1 MSNTH
6 EGASYSTINTGGY
19 MKRSSALLMILLMLT
34 SCIPV
39 TFVSA
44 SGESLSFN
52 TFTGGFANVEVN
64 LQGGVTNNTTSIEV
78 PRNVTFMTSGFDVA
92 IDSDDQSPGKVW
104 VDVGEDGVFE
114 WEFSGLGY
122 GDIGH
127 QNEFYDGNNWYLSQ
141 VTSGNS
147 TSPTILI
154 PSESTIQESS
164 LEVGFFPEAGGGFFS
179 IGSHQEVIETDI
191 DNDSLPEPM
200 FLLDIQSNNSTS
212 IVWADWNAGAG
223 LAMSAPLQTCDNAT
237 SISTGDINGDGSED
251 IVAFSTSSN
260 TACIHLANGTSFNP
274 VINQS
279 VSSGL
284 SMAKIGDINS
294 DGADE
299 IVTIT
304 TSGTLS
310 FYSWNNTTSGL
321 SSPIVEV
328 VNQNG
333 TFGFPAILLSVYV
346 DDLFNNGNESILV
359 MDSTG
364 YWTHWQVISGAIA
377 GPLTTFDDISRD
389 EILTDLDGDGDIDVL
404 GSNNQGYAMRIND
417 GSEWDLQSFQGMIS
431 FTNATVAD
439 YDNDGVLDLMTPIPG
454 VSDGSSTTIEGN
466 ISLRQINSTNIS
478 TLSMTGLEPWSIPT
492 SISTM
497 DMDGD
502 GIIEHIV
509 SAGETSKG
517 VLIAGWHSIELDAD
531 GDGTP
536 ELSRTGYAG
545 DSVNGL
551 DSLQMRDESNA
562 IKQDLVQIIS
572 SLQTNVDG
580 YGISMVNL
588 SMNVKTTGNG
598 ELNYSGLDI
607 GYDCSFSVDQNP
619 HLIGNLTN
627 SLNQRMTGGIGNFTI
642 DIPLN
647 STKLGLVSVLN
658 YYAVTIPGAPNLA
671 VPITPVL
678 ELVRATPEEVEFKWN
693 DTVEYGLDFI
703 EFEIFKLESS
713 TQTVDL
719 LNVYNNSY
727 YNQTIDSN
735 VSVGSTYWYVV
746 RSTHQY
752 GVASNLSEPLMI
764 TVPYPAPPSGLTGL
778 SLSDVTSDQG
788 GILNLSWNHS
798 TDEFTNYEVYLENSQ
813 FTSVS
818 GLNPILNISSSQNST
833 LITELT
839 DGQEYW
845 AAVVA
850 VDQYGNKTEDVTSV
864 GPAYPRNDEP
874 NAVNLQLIASSETSI
889 GSPFDLQV
897 SAEVDGQ
904 EIIPPGTISIT
915 MQTTSGSYPI
925 STNWDNISLSD
936 FSELVSFASDISGS
950 VTFWANY
957 SGDAGD
963 EQTRPLAAASTSA
976 STTVYVQANL
986 SSTEE
991 VYELDWEN
999 ETSVRIDLDA
1009 VNPLQQ
1015 NLLEGASF
1023 TWVAFNNTTGSSSS
1037 GNGII
1042 QNGFQQFVV
1051 TFNESGL
1058 LYVNLTNP
1066 SWIDAGSNSLQLSL
1080 VTYGTSVEG
1089 NETEDN
1095 TTTVTPW
1102 SPQTMLDVTID
1113 CGDVIIDPSED
1124 QELDCTITNPNN
1136 YSVEISL
1143 EPDGWSE
1150 WSQYILFEP
1159 TAGQGD
1165 FTLLEFESKNL
1176 EIRVDII
1183 QDLRDNGL
1191 FNGLIQ
1197 IDLRQGP
1204 ADYTSP
1210 GDKPLTFE
1218 IQWTLIGENVVVE
1231 PNPQENNTNQTT
1243 DTKDSSSSDNTVLIL
1258 GGVGGVA
1265 VIGLGV
1271 FILMRMRN
1279 SDFEDWNEDDLDMEP
1294 DIEAPQRASKPLPV
1308 GVALDEF
1315 EDKTI
1320 VDETPDRPDVIN
1332 EFEDNDDYV
1341 IESDES
1347 SGEYTEEVNSDY
1359 DESDDS
1365 GISVDEHGTEWYE
1378 DEVGVWWYREE
1389 GQDDW
1394 SEFVED

>member
-1 MSNTH
+1 
-6 EGASYSTINTGGY
+6 

-321 SSPIVEV
+321 SSPVVEA

-364 YWTHWQVISGAIA
+364 HWTHWQVISGALA

-976 STTVYVQANL
+976 STTVYVQADL

-1394 SEFVED
+1394 SEFVE

>member
-1 MSNTH
+1 
-6 EGASYSTINTGGY
+6 

-915 MQTTSGSYPI
+915 METTSGSYPI

-976 STTVYVQANL
+976 STTVYVQADL

>member
-1 MSNTH
+1 
-6 EGASYSTINTGGY
+6 

-364 YWTHWQVISGAIA
+364 HWTHWQVISGALA

-915 MQTTSGSYPI
+915 METTSGSYPI

-963 EQTRPLAAASTSA
+963 EQTRPLSAASTSA
-976 STTVYVQANL
+976 STIVYVQADL

>member
-1 MSNTH
+1 
-6 EGASYSTINTGGY
+6 

-114 WEFSGLGY
+114 WEFTGLGY

-299 IVTIT
+299 IVTVT

-404 GSNNQGYAMRIND
+404 GSSSQGYAMRIND

-915 MQTTSGSYPI
+915 METTSGSYPI

-976 STTVYVQANL
+976 STTVYVQADL

-1258 GGVGGVA
+1258 GGVAGVA
-1265 VIGLGV
+1265 VIGLAV

>member
-1 MSNTH
+1 MGNTH

-19 MKRSSALLMILLMLT
+19 MKRNSALLMILLMLT

-114 WEFSGLGY
+114 WEFTGLGY

-212 IVWADWNAGAG
+212 IVWADWTAGAG

-299 IVTIT
+299 IVTVT
-304 TSGTLS
+304 TSGALS

-321 SSPIVEV
+321 SSPVVEV

-364 YWTHWQVISGAIA
+364 HWTHWQVISGALA

-404 GSNNQGYAMRIND
+404 GSNSQGYAMRIND

-431 FTNATVAD
+431 LTNATVAD
-439 YDNDGVLDLMTPIPG
+439 YDNDGLLDLMTPIPG

-976 STTVYVQANL
+976 STTVYVQADL
-986 SSTEE
+986 SSSEE

-1009 VNPLQQ
+1009 VNSLQQ

-1113 CGDVIIDPSED
+1113 CGDVIINPSED

-1243 DTKDSSSSDNTVLIL
+1243 DTKESSSSDNTVLIL

-1394 SEFVED
+1394 SEFVEE

>member
-1 MSNTH
+1 
-6 EGASYSTINTGGY
+6 

-92 IDSDDQSPGKVW
+92 IDSADQSPGKVW

-321 SSPIVEV
+321 SSPVVEA

-364 YWTHWQVISGAIA
+364 HWTHWQVISGALA

-963 EQTRPLAAASTSA
+963 EQTRPLSAASTSA
-976 STTVYVQANL
+976 STIVYVQADL

-1394 SEFVED
+1394 SEFVEE

>member
-1 MSNTH
+1 
-6 EGASYSTINTGGY
+6 

-114 WEFSGLGY
+114 WEFTGLGY

-915 MQTTSGSYPI
+915 METTSGSYPI

-976 STTVYVQANL
+976 STTVYVQADL

>member
-1 MSNTH
+1 
-6 EGASYSTINTGGY
+6 

-114 WEFSGLGY
+114 WEFTGLGY

-164 LEVGFFPEAGGGFFS
+164 LEVGFYPEAGGGFFS

-321 SSPIVEV
+321 SSPVVEV

-364 YWTHWQVISGAIA
+364 YWTHWQVISGALA

-431 FTNATVAD
+431 LTNATVAD

-536 ELSRTGYAG
+536 EMSRTGYAG

-976 STTVYVQANL
+976 STIVYVQADL

-1009 VNPLQQ
+1009 VNSLQQ

-1080 VTYGTSVEG
+1080 VTYGTSVED
-1089 NETEDN
+1089 NETEGN

-1204 ADYTSP
+1204 AEYTSP

-1359 DESDDS
+1359 DELDDS

-1394 SEFVED
+1394 SEFVEE

>member
-1 MSNTH
+1 
-6 EGASYSTINTGGY
+6 

-114 WEFSGLGY
+114 WEFTGLGY

-321 SSPIVEV
+321 SSPVVEA

-364 YWTHWQVISGAIA
+364 HWTHWQVISGAIA

-915 MQTTSGSYPI
+915 METTSGSYPI

-976 STTVYVQANL
+976 STIVYVQADL

>member
-1 MSNTH
+1 
-6 EGASYSTINTGGY
+6 

-114 WEFSGLGY
+114 WEFTGLGY

-364 YWTHWQVISGAIA
+364 HWTHWQVISGALA

-439 YDNDGVLDLMTPIPG
+439 YDNDGLLDVMTPIPG

-915 MQTTSGSYPI
+915 METTSGSYPI

-976 STTVYVQANL
+976 STTVYVQADL

-1009 VNPLQQ
+1009 VNSLQQ

>member
-1 MSNTH
+1 
-6 EGASYSTINTGGY
+6 

-321 SSPIVEV
+321 SSPVVEA

-364 YWTHWQVISGAIA
+364 HWTHWQVISGALA

-963 EQTRPLAAASTSA
+963 EQTRPLSAASTSA
-976 STTVYVQANL
+976 STIVYVQADL

>member
-1 MSNTH
+1 
-6 EGASYSTINTGGY
+6 

-915 MQTTSGSYPI
+915 METTSGSYPI

-976 STTVYVQANL
+976 STTVYVQADL

-1258 GGVGGVA
+1258 GGVAGVA
-1265 VIGLGV
+1265 VIGLAV

>member
-1 MSNTH
+1 
-6 EGASYSTINTGGY
+6 

-92 IDSDDQSPGKVW
+92 IDSADQSPGKVW

-915 MQTTSGSYPI
+915 METTSGSYPI

-976 STTVYVQANL
+976 STTVYVQADL

-1394 SEFVED
+1394 SEFVEE

>member
-1 MSNTH
+1 
-6 EGASYSTINTGGY
+6 

-364 YWTHWQVISGAIA
+364 HWTHWQVISGALA

-904 EIIPPGTISIT
+904 EVIPPGTISVT
-915 MQTTSGSYPI
+915 METTSGSYPI

-963 EQTRPLAAASTSA
+963 EQTRPLSAASTSA
-976 STTVYVQANL
+976 STIVYVQADL

-1113 CGDVIIDPSED
+1113 CGDVIINPSED

-1143 EPDGWSE
+1143 EPNGWSE

-1258 GGVGGVA
+1258 GGVAGVA
-1265 VIGLGV
+1265 VIGLAV

-1394 SEFVED
+1394 SEFVEE

>member
-1 MSNTH
+1 
-6 EGASYSTINTGGY
+6 

-915 MQTTSGSYPI
+915 METTSGSYPI

-963 EQTRPLAAASTSA
+963 EQTRPLSAASTSA
-976 STTVYVQANL
+976 STIVYVQADL

-1258 GGVGGVA
+1258 GGVAGVA
-1265 VIGLGV
+1265 VIGLAV

>member
-1 MSNTH
+1 
-6 EGASYSTINTGGY
+6 

-598 ELNYSGLDI
+598 ELNYSGLDV

-904 EIIPPGTISIT
+904 EVIPPGTISVT
-915 MQTTSGSYPI
+915 METTSGSYPI

-976 STTVYVQANL
+976 STTVYVQADL

-1080 VTYGTSVEG
+1080 VTYGTSVEV
-1089 NETEDN
+1089 NQTEDN

>member
-1 MSNTH
+1 
-6 EGASYSTINTGGY
+6 

-114 WEFSGLGY
+114 WEFTGLGY

-321 SSPIVEV
+321 SSPVVEV
-328 VNQNG
+328 INQNG

-713 TQTVDL
+713 TQAVDL

-915 MQTTSGSYPI
+915 METTSGSYPI

>member
-1 MSNTH
+1 
-6 EGASYSTINTGGY
+6 

-321 SSPIVEV
+321 SSPVVEA

-364 YWTHWQVISGAIA
+364 HWTHWQVISGALA

-904 EIIPPGTISIT
+904 EVIPPGTISVT
-915 MQTTSGSYPI
+915 METTSGSYPI

-963 EQTRPLAAASTSA
+963 EQTRPLSAASTSA
-976 STTVYVQANL
+976 STIVYVQADL

-1394 SEFVED
+1394 SEFVE

>member
-1 MSNTH
+1 
-6 EGASYSTINTGGY
+6 

-904 EIIPPGTISIT
+904 EVIPPGTISVT
-915 MQTTSGSYPI
+915 METTSGSYPI

-976 STTVYVQANL
+976 STTVYVQADL

-1258 GGVGGVA
+1258 GGVAGVA
-1265 VIGLGV
+1265 VIGLAV

>member
-114 WEFSGLGY
+114 WEFTGLGY

-915 MQTTSGSYPI
+915 METTSGSYPI

-976 STTVYVQANL
+976 STTVYVQADL

-1258 GGVGGVA
+1258 GGVAGVA
-1265 VIGLGV
+1265 VIGLAV

>member
-1 MSNTH
+1 
-6 EGASYSTINTGGY
+6 

-321 SSPIVEV
+321 SSPVVEA

-364 YWTHWQVISGAIA
+364 HWTHWQVISGAIA

-864 GPAYPRNDEP
+864 GPAYPSNDEP

-963 EQTRPLAAASTSA
+963 EQTRPLSAASTSA
-976 STTVYVQANL
+976 STIVYVQADL

-1009 VNPLQQ
+1009 VNSLQQ

-1102 SPQTMLDVTID
+1102 SPQTMLDVTIA

-1204 ADYTSP
+1204 ADYYKSWRQASN
-1210 GDKPLTFE
+1210 L
-1218 IQWTLIGENVVVE
+1218 
-1231 PNPQENNTNQTT
+1231 
-1243 DTKDSSSSDNTVLIL
+1243 
-1258 GGVGGVA
+1258 
-1265 VIGLGV
+1265 
-1271 FILMRMRN
+1271 RN
-1279 SDFEDWNEDDLDMEP
+1279 SM
-1294 DIEAPQRASKPLPV
+1294 DINWRKCSC
-1308 GVALDEF
+1308 
-1315 EDKTI
+1315 
-1320 VDETPDRPDVIN
+1320 
-1332 EFEDNDDYV
+1332 
-1341 IESDES
+1341 
-1347 SGEYTEEVNSDY
+1347 
-1359 DESDDS
+1359 
-1365 GISVDEHGTEWYE
+1365 
-1378 DEVGVWWYREE
+1378 
-1389 GQDDW
+1389 
-1394 SEFVED
+1394 

>member
-1 MSNTH
+1 
-6 EGASYSTINTGGY
+6 

-321 SSPIVEV
+321 SSPVVEA

-864 GPAYPRNDEP
+864 GPAYPSNDEP

-963 EQTRPLAAASTSA
+963 EQTRPLSAASTSA
-976 STTVYVQANL
+976 STIVYVQADL

-1102 SPQTMLDVTID
+1102 SPQTMLDVTIA

-1204 ADYTSP
+1204 ADYYKSWRQASN
-1210 GDKPLTFE
+1210 L
-1218 IQWTLIGENVVVE
+1218 
-1231 PNPQENNTNQTT
+1231 
-1243 DTKDSSSSDNTVLIL
+1243 
-1258 GGVGGVA
+1258 
-1265 VIGLGV
+1265 
-1271 FILMRMRN
+1271 RN
-1279 SDFEDWNEDDLDMEP
+1279 SM
-1294 DIEAPQRASKPLPV
+1294 DINWRKCSC
-1308 GVALDEF
+1308 
-1315 EDKTI
+1315 
-1320 VDETPDRPDVIN
+1320 
-1332 EFEDNDDYV
+1332 
-1341 IESDES
+1341 
-1347 SGEYTEEVNSDY
+1347 
-1359 DESDDS
+1359 
-1365 GISVDEHGTEWYE
+1365 
-1378 DEVGVWWYREE
+1378 
-1389 GQDDW
+1389 
-1394 SEFVED
+1394 

>member
-1 MSNTH
+1 
-6 EGASYSTINTGGY
+6 

-321 SSPIVEV
+321 SSPVVEV

-915 MQTTSGSYPI
+915 METTSGSYPI

-963 EQTRPLAAASTSA
+963 EQTRPLSAASTSA
-976 STTVYVQANL
+976 STIVYVQADL

-1258 GGVGGVA
+1258 GGVAGVA
-1265 VIGLGV
+1265 VIGLAV

>member
-1 MSNTH
+1 
-6 EGASYSTINTGGY
+6 

-321 SSPIVEV
+321 SSPVVEA

-364 YWTHWQVISGAIA
+364 HWTHWQVISGALA

-904 EIIPPGTISIT
+904 EVIPPGTISVT
-915 MQTTSGSYPI
+915 METTSGSYPI

-963 EQTRPLAAASTSA
+963 EQTRPLSAASTSA
-976 STTVYVQANL
+976 STIVYVQADL

>member
-1 MSNTH
+1 
-6 EGASYSTINTGGY
+6 

-915 MQTTSGSYPI
+915 METTSGSYPI

>member
-1 MSNTH
+1 
-6 EGASYSTINTGGY
+6 

-915 MQTTSGSYPI
+915 METTSGSYPI

-976 STTVYVQANL
+976 STTVYVQADL
-986 SSTEE
+986 SSAEE

-1258 GGVGGVA
+1258 GGVAGVA
-1265 VIGLGV
+1265 VIGLAV

>member
-1 MSNTH
+1 
-6 EGASYSTINTGGY
+6 

-321 SSPIVEV
+321 SSPVVEV

-364 YWTHWQVISGAIA
+364 HWTHWQVISGALA

-963 EQTRPLAAASTSA
+963 EQTRPLSAASTSA
-976 STTVYVQANL
+976 STIVYVQADL

-1394 SEFVED
+1394 SEFVE

>member
-1 MSNTH
+1 
-6 EGASYSTINTGGY
+6 

-114 WEFSGLGY
+114 WEFTGLGY

-321 SSPIVEV
+321 SSPVVEV

-364 YWTHWQVISGAIA
+364 YWTHWQVISGALA

-431 FTNATVAD
+431 LTNATVAD

-536 ELSRTGYAG
+536 EMSRTGYAG

-976 STTVYVQANL
+976 STIVYVQADL

-1009 VNPLQQ
+1009 VNSLQQ

-1165 FTLLEFESKNL
+1165 FTLFEFESKNL

-1279 SDFEDWNEDDLDMEP
+1279 SDFEDWNEEDLDMEP

-1332 EFEDNDDYV
+1332 EFEEDDDYV

-1347 SGEYTEEVNSDY
+1347 SGEYAEEVNSDY

-1394 SEFVED
+1394 SEFVEE

>member
-1 MSNTH
+1 MGNTH

-19 MKRSSALLMILLMLT
+19 MKRNSALLMILLMLT

-114 WEFSGLGY
+114 WEFTGLGY

-212 IVWADWNAGAG
+212 IVWADWTAGAG

-299 IVTIT
+299 IVTVT
-304 TSGTLS
+304 TSGALS

-321 SSPIVEV
+321 SSPVVEV

-364 YWTHWQVISGAIA
+364 HWTHWQVISGALA

-404 GSNNQGYAMRIND
+404 GSNSQGYAMRIND

-431 FTNATVAD
+431 LTNATVAD
-439 YDNDGVLDLMTPIPG
+439 YDNDGLLDLMTPIPG

-466 ISLRQINSTNIS
+466 ISLRHINSTNIS

-976 STTVYVQANL
+976 STTVYVQADL
-986 SSTEE
+986 SSSEE

-1009 VNPLQQ
+1009 VNSLQQ

-1113 CGDVIIDPSED
+1113 CGDVIINPSED

-1243 DTKDSSSSDNTVLIL
+1243 DTKESSSSDNTVLIL

-1394 SEFVED
+1394 SEFVEE

>member
-1 MSNTH
+1 
-6 EGASYSTINTGGY
+6 

-92 IDSDDQSPGKVW
+92 IDSADQSPGKVW

-114 WEFSGLGY
+114 WEFTGLGY

-321 SSPIVEV
+321 SSPVVEA

-364 YWTHWQVISGAIA
+364 HWTHWQVISGALA

-915 MQTTSGSYPI
+915 METTSGSYPI

-976 STTVYVQANL
+976 STIVYVQADL

-1009 VNPLQQ
+1009 VNSLQQ

-1258 GGVGGVA
+1258 GGVAGVA
-1265 VIGLGV
+1265 VIGLAV

>member
-1 MSNTH
+1 
-6 EGASYSTINTGGY
+6 

-321 SSPIVEV
+321 SSPVVEA

-364 YWTHWQVISGAIA
+364 HWTHWQVISGALA

-963 EQTRPLAAASTSA
+963 EQTRPLSAASTSA
-976 STTVYVQANL
+976 STIVYVQADL

-1394 SEFVED
+1394 SEFVEE

>member
-1 MSNTH
+1 
-6 EGASYSTINTGGY
+6 

-915 MQTTSGSYPI
+915 METTSGSYPI

-976 STTVYVQANL
+976 STTVYVQADL

-1265 VIGLGV
+1265 VIGLAV

>member
-1 MSNTH
+1 
-6 EGASYSTINTGGY
+6 

-114 WEFSGLGY
+114 WEFTGLGY

-321 SSPIVEV
+321 SSPVVEV

-364 YWTHWQVISGAIA
+364 YWTHWQVISGALA

-431 FTNATVAD
+431 LTNATVAD

-536 ELSRTGYAG
+536 EMSRTGYAG

-976 STTVYVQANL
+976 STIVYVQADL

-1009 VNPLQQ
+1009 VNSLQQ

-1080 VTYGTSVEG
+1080 VTYGTSVED
-1089 NETEDN
+1089 NETEGN

-1204 ADYTSP
+1204 AEYTSP

-1359 DESDDS
+1359 DELDDS

-1394 SEFVED
+1394 SEFVEE